1 MQMTLSDM
9 EQKVDQASAVMKLLA
24 NPGRL
29 KILCLLCESP
39 RSVGELV
46 DTVGLSQSAL
56 SQHLT
61 KMRQEGLVSPTRQGL
76 EQIYK
81 IDNPVVLKLLK
92 VLYEHYCLQES

>member
-46 DTVGLSQSAL
+46 NAVGLSQSAL

-61 KMRQEGLVSPTRQGL
+61 KMRQEGVVLANRRGL
-76 EQIYK
+76 EQIYE
-81 IDNPVVLKLLK
+81 IANPVVMRLLK
-92 VLYEHYCLQES
+92 VLHEHYCQS